1 VLSLDQW
8 EQIRLRCVRDGEPI
22 KAVARDLGMA
32 PNTVRK
38 YVRSQQPPGKVSIS
52 RARRLDR
59 YEPAILELLRSTPRI
74 TASRIGSVLREQYD
88 SDLTISERALRQF
101 VARCRGELVPKEA
114 FVRARYV
121 AGDQAQFDF
130 SPMRALI
137 AGEEIV
143 LHVFIMR
150 LSYSGHFFARA
161 SRREDQPSLFAGL
174 LDAVK
179 FFGGVPRVAIFDN
192 AKTAVQRILKGRERE
207 ENATFRAFRGA
218 LALQV
223 EYAAPRSGNQKGGV
237 EGYVGFVEDN
247 FFRPMPSYESV
258 ETLNIALH
266 DFATKKLNR
275 QSAQRG
281 ETVLERFGRERAVL
295 RPVPEELP
303 EPCIREYARVNKF
316 GEVIVGTNRY
326 SVPTRFVA
334 RHAFA
339 DVYDTRVIIRVDG
352 VIAAEH
358 PRVVGKHGE
367 SINLLHYVEL
377 ISRKHRS
384 AVNALAFA
392 DGRLPKPLTVLRD
405 RLIERD
411 GPTGTKTWMAI
422 LRLAMET
429 SLEALTAATEV
440 ALSRGTLDPQAIALL
455 LRRPR
460 EVAPAADGTLYRPT
474 PAGRAQVIDL
484 EAYRMN
490 GLVERLP

>member
-1 VLSLDQW
+1 MLSLDQW
-8 EQIRLRCVRDGEPI
+8 EEIRLRCVRDGEPI
-22 KAVARDLGMA
+22 KAVARDLGIA

-38 YVRSQQPPGKVSIS
+38 YVRSHQPPGKACLS
-52 RARRLDR
+52 RSRRLDR
-59 YEPAILELLRSTPRI
+59 YETTIRELLRSTPRI

-88 SDLTISERALRQF
+88 PELVISERALRLY
-101 VARCRGELVPKEA
+101 VARCRGQLAPKEA

-121 AGDQAQFDF
+121 PGDQAQFDF
-130 SPMRALI
+130 SPMRASI
-137 AGEEIV
+137 AGEELM
-143 LHVFIMR
+143 LHVFVMR

-161 SRREDQPSLFAGL
+161 SRREDQPALFSGL
-174 LDAVK
+174 LESVQ
-179 FFGGVPRVAIFDN
+179 FFGGLPRVAIFDN

-247 FFRPMPSYESV
+247 FFRPMPAYESV
-258 ETLNIALH
+258 ETLNLALR
-266 DFATKKLNR
+266 DFATAKLNR
-275 QSAQRG
+275 QSAQHG
-281 ETVLERFGRERAVL
+281 ETVRERFDRELAVL
-295 RPVPEELP
+295 RPLPEVLP
-303 EPCIREYARVNKF
+303 EPSVREYVRVNKF
-316 GEVIVGTNRY
+316 AEVTVGTNRY

-352 VIAAEH
+352 ELAADH
-358 PRVVGKHGE
+358 PRVFGKHGE
-367 SINLLHYVEL
+367 SIDLLHYVDL

-384 AVNALAFA
+384 AITALAFA
-392 DGRLPKPLTVLRD
+392 DGRLPKPLTILRD

-411 GPTGTKTWMAI
+411 GPTGTKTWTAI
-422 LRLAMET
+422 LRLALET
-429 SLEALTAATEV
+429 SLEALTTATEV
-440 ALSRGTLDPQAIALL
+440 ALARGTLDPQAIALL

-460 EVAPAADGTLYRPT
+460 QIAPAADGTLYRPT

-484 EAYRMN
+484 DAYRMN
-490 GLVERLP
+490 GLVEKAP